1 MMNEWIDGCMNE
13 WMDGCMNE
21 WMDGCMNEW
30 MDACMNEWMD
40 GCMNK
45 WMDGWMEERIN
56 ERTDDVGVFSM
67 GYVHLQSDL
76 PVLWTW
82 WWRWFVMFC
91 HTKLNTIQ

>member
-1 MMNEWIDGCMNE
+1 
-13 WMDGCMNE
+13 
-21 WMDGCMNEW
+21 
-30 MDACMNEWMD
+30 
-40 GCMNK
+40 
-45 WMDGWMEERIN
+45 MDGWMEERIN

-82 WWRWFVMFC
+82 WWRWCVMFC